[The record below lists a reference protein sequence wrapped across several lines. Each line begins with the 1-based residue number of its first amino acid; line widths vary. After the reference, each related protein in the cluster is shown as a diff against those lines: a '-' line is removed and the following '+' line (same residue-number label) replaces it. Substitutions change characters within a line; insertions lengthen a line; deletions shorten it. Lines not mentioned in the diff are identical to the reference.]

1 LVVTAERTPLYDEH
15 VRLGAQ
21 MTNFG
26 GWVMP
31 LQYSS
36 IREEH
41 RAVREAV
48 GLFDLSHMGELRVN
62 DENLA
67 QRVVTRDLARLR
79 PGRIQYAMLCNE
91 GGGIIDDVLVYAVAD
106 GGYLMV
112 VNAGNQ
118 DGDFDWIG
126 AHSSFK
132 SSSPTGGGHVDNPS
146 AFGGGHVDNPS
157 AFRGGHVDN
166 PSPFGG
172 GQGGGPVVNVGRDW
186 ALIGVQG
193 PRAVGLVARLTSAAV
208 GDVKYYAFIEGKV
221 ADVACVISRTG
232 YTGED
237 GFELFCGTED
247 AVRLWRA
254 LLDEGQADG
263 IRPAGL
269 GARDTLR
276 LEAGMRLHGNDID
289 ANTNPL
295 EAGLDWTLSLD
306 KDFIGR
312 DAIVQARQRGLSR
325 VLVGFKMLDRSI
337 PRHGYAIVKNEQRV
351 GTVTSGNVS
360 FTLGYNIGMAYVP
373 PGLAKAGTRF
383 GVDVR
388 GTAAPAEVVALPFYK
403 RPHPK

>member
-1 LVVTAERTPLYDEH
+1 MVVTAERTPLYDEH

-21 MTNFG
+21 MINFG

-41 RAVREAV
+41 RAVREVV
-48 GLFDLSHMGELRVN
+48 GLFDLSHMGELRVK
-62 DENLA
+62 DESLA
-67 QRVVTRDLARLR
+67 QRVVTRDLTRLK

-91 GGGIIDDVLVYAVAD
+91 AGGIIDDVLAYAMSD
-106 GGYLMV
+106 GGYLLV
-112 VNAGNQ
+112 VNAGSQ
-118 DGDFDWIG
+118 DADFDWIR
-126 AHSSFK
+126 SQ
-132 SSSPTGGGHVDNPS
+132 SPFPLTGEGRGGGSQDSVL
-146 AFGGGHVDNPS
+146 
-157 AFRGGHVDN
+157 
-166 PSPFGG
+166 
-172 GQGGGPVVNVGRDW
+172 NVGREW

-193 PRAVGLVARLTSAAV
+193 PRAVGLVKRLTTSEL
-208 GDVKYYAFIEGKV
+208 GGVKYYAFIEGKV
-221 ADVACVISRTG
+221 ANVPCVISRTG

-237 GFELFCGTED
+237 GFELFCGTSD
-247 AVRLWRA
+247 AALLWRT
-254 LLDEGQADG
+254 LLDEGQSDG

-289 ANTNPL
+289 ATTNPL
-295 EAGLDWTLSLD
+295 EAGLEWTLSLD

-312 DAIVQARQRGLSR
+312 NAIVQARERGLRR

-337 PRHGYAIVKNEQRV
+337 PRHGYAVVENGRPV

-360 FTLGYNIGMAYVP
+360 FTLGHNIGMAYVP
-373 PGLAKAGTRF
+373 PALAAPGTRF

>member
-15 VRLGAQ
+15 IRLGAQ

-48 GLFDLSHMGELRVN
+48 GLFDLSHMGELRVK
-62 DENLA
+62 DEGLA
-67 QRVVTRDLARLR
+67 QRVVTRDLARLQ
-79 PGRIQYAMLCNE
+79 PGRVRYALLCNE
-91 GGGIIDDVLVYAVAD
+91 QGGIIDDVLVYAVGD

-118 DGDFDWIG
+118 DGDFDWIR
-126 AHSSFK
+126 SRS
-132 SSSPTGGGHVDNPS
+132 
-146 AFGGGHVDNPS
+146 
-157 AFRGGHVDN
+157 
-166 PSPFGG
+166 PSPSGS
-172 GQGGGPVVNVGRDW
+172 GQGGGSVLNVGREW
-186 ALIGVQG
+186 SLIGVQG
-193 PRAVGLVARLTSAAV
+193 PRAVGLVQRLTKSEL
-208 GDVKYYAFIEGKV
+208 GGVKYYAFIEGSV
-221 ADVACVISRTG
+221 AGMACLISRTG

-237 GFELFCGTED
+237 GFELFCGNAD
-247 AVRLWRA
+247 APALWRA
-254 LLDEGQADG
+254 LLEEGQPDG

-276 LEAGMRLHGNDID
+276 LEAGMRLYGNDMD

-312 DAIVQARQRGLSR
+312 NAVLRARERGLER
-325 VLVGFKMLDRSI
+325 VLVGLKVLDRSI
-337 PRHGYAIVKNEQRV
+337 PRHGYALLHDGRRV
-351 GTVTSGNVS
+351 GAITSGNVS
-360 FTLGYNIGMAYVP
+360 FTLGYNIAMAFVP
-373 PGLAKAGTRF
+373 PALAAPGTRLS
-383 GVDVR
+383 VEVR
-388 GTAAPAEVVALPFYK
+388 GTAAPAEVVSLPFYK

>member
-1 LVVTAERTPLYDEH
+1 
-15 VRLGAQ
+15 

-31 LQYSS
+31 LQYST

-41 RAVREAV
+41 RAGREAV

-62 DENLA
+62 DESLA
-67 QRVVTRDLARLR
+67 QRVVSRDVTRLK
-79 PGRIQYAMLCNE
+79 PGRAQYAVLCNE
-91 GGGIIDDVLVYAVAD
+91 KGGIIDDVLTYAMAD
-106 GGYLMV
+106 GSYLLV

-118 DGDFDWIG
+118 DGDFDWIRAQG
-126 AHSSFK
+126 NQSA
-132 SSSPTGGGHVDNPS
+132 SPS
-146 AFGGGHVDNPS
+146 
-157 AFRGGHVDN
+157 
-166 PSPFGG
+166 GG
-172 GQGGGPVVNVGRDW
+172 GQGGGPVLNVGREW

-193 PRAVGLVARLTSAAV
+193 PRAVGLVQRLTTAELGS
-208 GDVKYYAFIEGKV
+208 VKYYAFVEGSV
-221 ADVACVISRTG
+221 ADMPCVISRTG

-237 GFELFCGTED
+237 GFELFCGSAD

-254 LLDEGQADG
+254 LLEEGRFDG
-263 IRPAGL
+263 IRPSGL

-276 LEAGMRLHGNDID
+276 LEAGMRLYGNDMD
-289 ANTNPL
+289 ADTNPL
-295 EAGLDWTLSLD
+295 EAGLDWTLNLE

-312 DAIVQARQRGLSR
+312 DAIVTSRQQGLSR
-325 VLVGFKMLDRSI
+325 QLVGFKMLDRSI
-337 PRHGYAIVKNEQRV
+337 PRHGYRVVSDGEGV

-373 PGLAKAGTRF
+373 PAMSEPGTRL

-388 GTAAPAEVVALPFYK
+388 GTAAPAEVVPLPFYK

>member
-1 LVVTAERTPLYDEH
+1 MVVTAERTPLYDEH

-48 GLFDLSHMGELRVN
+48 GLFDLSHMGELRVS
-62 DENLA
+62 DESLV
-67 QRVVTRDLARLR
+67 QRVVTRDLTRLKS
-79 PGRIQYAMLCNE
+79 GRIQYAMLCNE
-91 GGGIIDDVLVYAVAD
+91 TGGIIDDVLVYAVAD
-106 GGYLMV
+106 GGFLMV

-118 DGDFDWIG
+118 DADFEWVRSHASKGMD
-126 AHSSFK
+126 
-132 SSSPTGGGHVDNPS
+132 
-146 AFGGGHVDNPS
+146 
-157 AFRGGHVDN
+157 
-166 PSPFGG
+166 
-172 GQGGGPVVNVGRDW
+172 PVLNVGRDW

-193 PRAVGLVARLTSAAV
+193 PRAVGLVQRLTPSQL
-208 GDVKYYAFIEGKV
+208 GGVKYYAFIEGKV

-237 GFELFCGTED
+237 GFELFCGNDD

-254 LLDEGQADG
+254 LLEEGQPDG

-289 ANTNPL
+289 ASTNPL
-295 EAGLDWTLSLD
+295 EAGLDWTLNLD

-312 DAIVQARQRGLSR
+312 DAIVKARDQGLSR
-325 VLVGFKMLDRSI
+325 SLVGFKMLDRSI
-337 PRHGYAIVKNEQRV
+337 PRHGYAVIHNGQRV

-373 PGLAKAGTRF
+373 PSLAQSGTRF

>member
-1 LVVTAERTPLYDEH
+1 LVVTAERTPLYEEH

-41 RAVREAV
+41 RAVREAL
-48 GLFDLSHMGELRVN
+48 GLFDLSHMGELRVK
-62 DENLA
+62 DESLA
-67 QRVVTRDLARLR
+67 QRVVTRDLTRLR

-91 GGGIIDDVLVYAVAD
+91 AGGIIDDVLAYAVAD

-118 DGDFDWIG
+118 DGDFDWIA
-126 AHSSFK
+126 AHSSK
-132 SSSPTGGGHVDNPS
+132 GAD
-146 AFGGGHVDNPS
+146 
-157 AFRGGHVDN
+157 
-166 PSPFGG
+166 
-172 GQGGGPVVNVGRDW
+172 PVVNVGGDW
-186 ALIGVQG
+186 SLIGLQG
-193 PRAVGLVARLTSAAV
+193 PRAVGLVQRLTPSEL
-208 GDVKYYAFIEGKV
+208 GSVKYYAFIEGKV

-237 GFELFCGTED
+237 GFELFCANED

-254 LLDEGQADG
+254 LLEEGQADG

-289 ANTNPL
+289 ASTNPL

-337 PRHGYAIVKNEQRV
+337 PRHGYAVVDNGQRV

-360 FTLGYNIGMAYVP
+360 FTLGYNVGMAYVP
-373 PGLAKAGTRF
+373 PTLAEPGTRF
-383 GVDVR
+383 GVEVR

>member
-15 VRLGAQ
+15 VHLGAQ

-48 GLFDLSHMGELRVN
+48 GLFDLSHMGELRVK
-62 DENLA
+62 DESLA
-67 QRVVTRDLARLR
+67 QRVVTRDLTRLR
-79 PGRIQYAMLCNE
+79 PGRIQYAMLCNDA
-91 GGGIIDDVLVYAVAD
+91 GGIIDDVLVYAVAD

-118 DGDFDWIG
+118 DADFDWIG
-126 AHSSFK
+126 AHASK
-132 SSSPTGGGHVDNPS
+132 GAH
-146 AFGGGHVDNPS
+146 
-157 AFRGGHVDN
+157 
-166 PSPFGG
+166 
-172 GQGGGPVVNVGRDW
+172 PVLNVGRDW

-193 PRAVGLVARLTSAAV
+193 PRAVGLVQRLTPSQL
-208 GDVKYYAFIEGKV
+208 GGVKYYAFVEGKV

-237 GFELFCGTED
+237 GFELFCGTDD

-254 LLDEGQADG
+254 LLEEGQADG

-289 ANTNPL
+289 ASTNPL

-312 DAIVQARQRGLSR
+312 DAIVQARDRGLSR

-337 PRHGYAIVKNEQRV
+337 PRHGYVVVDNGQRV

-373 PGLAKAGTRF
+373 PTLAAPGTRF

-388 GTAAPAEVVALPFYK
+388 GTAAAAEVVALPFYK

>member
-31 LQYSS
+31 LQYGS

-48 GLFDLSHMGELRVN
+48 GLFDLSHMGELRVT
-62 DENLA
+62 EESLA
-67 QRVVTRDLARLR
+67 QRVVSRDLSRLR
-79 PGRIQYAMLCNE
+79 PGRIQYAMLCNDA
-91 GGGIIDDVLVYAVAD
+91 GGITDDVLVYARAD
-106 GGYLMV
+106 GGYLLV

-118 DGDFDWIG
+118 DGDFEWIRSHG
-126 AHSSFK
+126 DQSK
-132 SSSPTGGGHVDNPS
+132 IL
-146 AFGGGHVDNPS
+146 
-157 AFRGGHVDN
+157 
-166 PSPFGG
+166 
-172 GQGGGPVVNVGRDW
+172 NVGREW

-193 PRAVGLVARLTSAAV
+193 PRAVGLVQRLTKSELA
-208 GDVKYYAFIEGKV
+208 GVKYYAFIEG
-221 ADVACVISRTG
+221 DVANVPCLISRTG

-237 GFELFCGTED
+237 GFELFCGNAY
-247 AVRLWRA
+247 AVPLWRT
-254 LLDEGQADG
+254 LLDEGRSDG

-289 ANTNPL
+289 AGTNPL

-312 DAIVQARQRGLSR
+312 DAIVQARQRGLTR
-325 VLVGFKMLDRSI
+325 VLVGFKMMDRSI
-337 PRHGYAIVKNEQRV
+337 PRHGYAVVANGQRV

-373 PGLAKAGTRF
+373 PALAEPGTGF

-403 RPHPK
+403 RAHPK

>member
-48 GLFDLSHMGELRVN
+48 GLFDLSHMGELRVK
-62 DENLA
+62 DESLA
-67 QRVVTRDLARLR
+67 QRVVTRDLTRLK

-91 GGGIIDDVLVYAVAD
+91 AGGIIDDVLAYAVAD
-106 GGYLMV
+106 GGYLLV

-118 DGDFDWIG
+118 DADFDWIRG
-126 AHSSFK
+126 QS
-132 SSSPTGGGHVDNPS
+132 GGDAVL
-146 AFGGGHVDNPS
+146 
-157 AFRGGHVDN
+157 
-166 PSPFGG
+166 
-172 GQGGGPVVNVGRDW
+172 NVGREW

-193 PRAVGLVARLTSAAV
+193 PRAVGLVQRLTTSEL
-208 GDVKYYAFIEGKV
+208 GGVKYYAFIEGKV
-221 ADVACVISRTG
+221 ANVPCLISRTG

-237 GFELFCGTED
+237 GFELFCGPSD
-247 AVRLWRA
+247 AAPLWRT
-254 LLDEGQADG
+254 LLDAGRSDG

-289 ANTNPL
+289 AGTNPL

-312 DAIVQARQRGLSR
+312 DAILQAREQGLSR
-325 VLVGFKMLDRSI
+325 NLVGFKMLDRNI
-337 PRHGYAIVKNEQRV
+337 PRHGYAVVEHGRPV

-373 PGLAKAGTRF
+373 PALAELGTRI

>member
-1 LVVTAERTPLYDEH
+1 MVVTAERTPLYDEH
-15 VRLGAQ
+15 VHLGAQ

-48 GLFDLSHMGELRVN
+48 GLFDLSHMGELRVK
-62 DENLA
+62 DESLA
-67 QRVVTRDLARLR
+67 QHVVRRDLTRLK
-79 PGRIQYAMLCNE
+79 PGRIQYAMLCNDA
-91 GGGIIDDVLVYAVAD
+91 GGIIDDVLVYAVAD

-118 DGDFDWIG
+118 DADFDWIA
-126 AHSSFK
+126 AHASMAA
-132 SSSPTGGGHVDNPS
+132 H
-146 AFGGGHVDNPS
+146 
-157 AFRGGHVDN
+157 
-166 PSPFGG
+166 
-172 GQGGGPVVNVGRDW
+172 PVLNVGRDW

-193 PRAVGLVARLTSAAV
+193 PRAVGLVQRLTASEL
-208 GDVKYYAFIEGKV
+208 GGVKYYAFIEGKV

-237 GFELFCGTED
+237 GFELFCGNDD

-254 LLDEGQADG
+254 LLEEGQADG

-289 ANTNPL
+289 AGTNPL

-312 DAIVQARQRGLSR
+312 DAIVQARDRGLNR

-337 PRHGYAIVKNEQRV
+337 PRHGYVVVDNEQPV
-351 GTVTSGNVS
+351 GTVTSGNVA

-373 PGLAKAGTRF
+373 PMLAAPGTRF

>member
-1 LVVTAERTPLYDEH
+1 LVVTAARTPLYEEH

-31 LQYSS
+31 LQYST

-48 GLFDLSHMGELRVN
+48 GLFDLSHMGELRVT
-62 DENLA
+62 DESVA
-67 QRVVTRDLARLR
+67 QRVVSRDVTRLR
-79 PGRIQYAMLCNE
+79 PGRIQYAVLCNDA
-91 GGGIIDDVLVYAVAD
+91 GGIIDDVLVYAVAD
-106 GGYLMV
+106 GGYLLV

-118 DGDFDWIG
+118 DGDFDWIR
-126 AHSSFK
+126 AH
-132 SSSPTGGGHVDNPS
+132 
-146 AFGGGHVDNPS
+146 A
-157 AFRGGHVDN
+157 
-166 PSPFGG
+166 
-172 GQGGGPVVNVGRDW
+172 QGGGTVLNVGRDW
-186 ALIGVQG
+186 TLVGVQG
-193 PRAVGLVARLTSAAV
+193 PRAVGLVQRLTSAEL
-208 GDVKYYAFIEGKV
+208 GSVKYYAFVEGTV

-237 GFELFCGTED
+237 GFELFCANGD

-254 LLDEGQADG
+254 LLEEGKRDG

-276 LEAGMRLHGNDID
+276 LEAGMRLYGNDMD
-289 ANTNPL
+289 ADTNPL
-295 EAGLDWTLSLD
+295 EAGLDWTLNLD

-312 DAIVQARQRGLSR
+312 DAIMRTREQGLSR
-325 VLVGFKMLDRSI
+325 RLVGFKMLDRSI
-337 PRHGYAIVKNEQRV
+337 PRHGYNVVSEGERV

-373 PGLAKAGTRF
+373 PAMAEPGTRL

-388 GTAAPAEVVALPFYK
+388 GAAAPAEVVPLPFYK
-403 RPHPK
+403 RPHLN

>member
-26 GWVMP
+26 GWIMP

-48 GLFDLSHMGELRVN
+48 GLFDLSHMGELRTK
-62 DENLA
+62 DESLA
-67 QRVVTRDLARLR
+67 QRVVSRDLTRLK
-79 PGRIQYAMLCNE
+79 PGRIQYAMVCNDA
-91 GGGIIDDVLVYAVAD
+91 GGIIDDVLVYAMAD
-106 GGYLMV
+106 GGYLLV

-118 DGDFDWIG
+118 DGDFNWIQS
-126 AHSSFK
+126 HSGL
-132 SSSPTGGGHVDNPS
+132 GGG
-146 AFGGGHVDNPS
+146 
-157 AFRGGHVDN
+157 
-166 PSPFGG
+166 
-172 GQGGGPVVNVGRDW
+172 VVQNVGREW

-193 PRAVGLVARLTSAAV
+193 PRAVGLVQRLTESEL
-208 GDVKYYAFIEGKV
+208 GGVKYYTFIEGNV
-221 ADVACVISRTG
+221 ADVPCLISRTG

-237 GFELFCGTED
+237 GFELFCGNAYATS
-247 AVRLWRA
+247 LWRT
-254 LLDEGQADG
+254 LLDEGQSDG

-289 ANTNPL
+289 SSTNPL
-295 EAGLDWTLSLD
+295 EAGLEWTLSLD

-312 DAIVQARQRGLSR
+312 DAIVQARQQGLTW
-325 VLVGFKMLDRSI
+325 VLSGFKMLDRSI
-337 PRHGYAIVKNEQRV
+337 PRHGYAVVADGQRV

-373 PGLAKAGTRF
+373 PALAAPGTRF
-383 GVDVR
+383 GIDVR
-388 GTAAPAEVVALPFYK
+388 STAAPAEVVALPFYK

>member
-1 LVVTAERTPLYDEH
+1 LVVTAARTPLYEEH

-31 LQYSS
+31 LQYST

-41 RAVREAV
+41 RAVREGV
-48 GLFDLSHMGELRVN
+48 GLFDLSHMGELRVQ
-62 DENLA
+62 DESLA
-67 QRVVTRDLARLR
+67 QRVVSRDLTRLKA
-79 PGRIQYAMLCNE
+79 GRIQYALLCNE
-91 GGGIIDDVLVYAVAD
+91 KGGIIDDVLVYAVAD
-106 GGYLMV
+106 GGYLLV

-118 DGDFDWIG
+118 DGDFDWI
-126 AHSSFK
+126 K
-132 SSSPTGGGHVDNPS
+132 
-146 AFGGGHVDNPS
+146 
-157 AFRGGHVDN
+157 
-166 PSPFGG
+166 
-172 GQGGGPVVNVGRDW
+172 GQGNQSPKVLNVGRDW
-186 ALIGVQG
+186 TLVGVQG
-193 PRAVGLVARLTSAAV
+193 PRAVGLVQRLTTAEL
-208 GDVKYYAFIEGKV
+208 GNVKYYAFVEGTV
-221 ADVACVISRTG
+221 ADVPCVISRTG

-237 GFELFCGTED
+237 GFELFCGNAD

-254 LLDEGQADG
+254 LLEEGKSDG

-276 LEAGMRLHGNDID
+276 LEAGMRLYGNDMD
-289 ANTNPL
+289 GDTNPL

-312 DAIVQARQRGLSR
+312 DAIIRDREQGLSR

-337 PRHGYAIVKNEQRV
+337 PRHGYSVVNEGQPV

-373 PGLAKAGTRF
+373 PALAEPGTRF

-388 GTAAPAEVVALPFYK
+388 GTAAPAEVVQLPFYK